1 MTATVW
7 WRTILQAIV
16 DHDAIVVGALALV
29 GFVLIIVQSQK
40 IKKLRLNLAEARRE
54 AEEAARAAALAHPGS
69 IDPEAVIE
77 VLRRGIPPTLDNV
90 YSVMRRRD
98 AIRDAEDRERE
109 AATAAEGRVTSSGL
123 SRARRGSRSCR
134 PLPRAG

>member
-7 WRTILQAIV
+7 WRVILQAIV
-16 DHDAIVVGALALV
+16 NYDALIVGILAGVGI
-29 GFVLIIVQSQK
+29 VLNLVQSQK
-40 IKKLRLNLAEARRE
+40 IKRLRYSLDEARRA
-54 AEEAARAAALAHPGS
+54 AEEAARAAALAHPGA

-98 AIRDAEDRERE
+98 AIREEEERERQP
-109 AATAAEGRVTSSGL
+109 ARTAEERVTAPS
-123 SRARRGSRSCR
+123 
-134 PLPRAG
+134 

>member
-7 WRTILQAIV
+7 WETILQGLRNNAALIVGILAGIAIILNV
-16 DHDAIVVGALALV
+16 IQAR
-29 GFVLIIVQSQK
+29 K
-40 IKKLRLNLAEARRE
+40 IKHLHLNLDRSRIA

-90 YSVMRRRD
+90 YSVMRRRE
-98 AIRDAEDRERE
+98 AIRQAESEPEPAPAE
-109 AATAAEGRVTSSGL
+109 AERVTSS
-123 SRARRGSRSCR
+123 S
-134 PLPRAG
+134 

>member
-1 MTATVW
+1 MTATLW
-7 WRTILQAIV
+7 WRTILQGIV
-16 DHDAIVVGALALV
+16 DYDALIVGILAGVALV
-29 GFVLIIVQSQK
+29 LNMVQSQK
-40 IKKLRLNLAEARRE
+40 IKRLRRNLDEARGA

-98 AIRDAEDRERE
+98 AIREAEDRESGAARAAE
-109 AATAAEGRVTSSGL
+109 ERATASS
-123 SRARRGSRSCR
+123 
-134 PLPRAG
+134 